1 MMQETNDVENPAPIP
16 TPEEIEGGDASE
28 PTDLAGDV
36 IDKVCDPCGFVA
48 HRKKKKMEKA
58 KEGAEGEDLMAE
70 ARALMNS
77 QCGPQVDEEEGSG
90 YFNIDCCGRAPSNDI
105 PDKEFPAEKL
115 PDDEENPNGQKIGEN
130 ASVTNNSAQTDTIA
144 DIAAKL
150 DEIDLETVAEDDVA
164 AEGEISETTSLQK
177 GVNTEWYKEPLYASL
192 IVLCGVFSITILVLA
207 ILLGKS

>member
-1 MMQETNDVENPAPIP
+1 MMQETNDVENPAL
-16 TPEEIEGGDASE
+16 TPAPVAVATEGGEASE

-36 IDKVCDPCGFVA
+36 IDKVCDPCGIIA
-48 HRKKKKMEKA
+48 HRKKKKMENA
-58 KEGAEGEDLMAE
+58 NEGTTGEDLMAE

-77 QCGPQVDEEEGSG
+77 QCGPQVDDEEESAGG
-90 YFNIDCCGRAPSNDI
+90 YFNLDCCGRAPSTNV

-115 PDDEENPNGQKIGEN
+115 PDDEENPKESP
-130 ASVTNNSAQTDTIA
+130 SVANNSQQTETIA

-164 AEGEISETTSLQK
+164 AGEVSETTSLQK
-177 GVNTEWYKEPLYASL
+177 GVNVEWYKEPLYASL
-192 IVLCGVFSITILVLA
+192 IVLCGIFSVTILVLA